1 MRSLT
6 PGTTAMLRDQIQRLV
21 RFTDDVAALAQAEE
35 SSTPLAFANI
45 DVAELIAKSAAA
57 VSERYRRKQV
67 SLSTQLASSQLPPL
81 WGDDQRLAQV
91 LANLLDNAL
100 RQHHRTGGSTCTL
113 TPMGANSCCA
123 SPTPARASPPSTYRM
138 SSNDCTA
145 PHRRAESRLHSDLE
159 YPVRPPRAGQPRTHL
174 RTARAPSRGPD
185 RRERTESARRPRC
198 ASGVPRCSDHY
209 RAALTA
215 RVTHRQAPCPRA
227 PYLRACL
234 GASAGRTWRSDPRP
248 VGGCSGTWPPRL
260 GGRRCRP

>member
-1 MRSLT
+1 MASAATAVAEGHYGIRVSPPHLGEDFDSLAQAFNQMAAQLQAYTEAIEDGVRSLT

-123 SPTPARASPPSTYRM
+123 SPTPGEGIAAEHLPHVFERLYRAA
-138 SSNDCTA
+138 SS
-145 PHRRAESRLHSDLE
+145 
-159 YPVRPPRAGQPRTHL
+159 
-174 RTARAPSRGPD
+174 
-185 RRERTESARRPRC
+185 
-198 ASGVPRCSDHY
+198 SGVPPPQRP
-209 RAALTA
+209 
-215 RVTHRQAPCPRA
+215 RVS
-227 PYLRACL
+227 
-234 GASAGRTWRSDPRP
+234 GSATS
-248 VGGCSGTWPPRL
+248 SGTAAHTSTNSACSLSRS
-260 GGRRCRP
+260 